1 MDELV
6 VEAVKLGPVLFVPCA
21 LGLPGGQTA
30 GIVGVVLE
38 GGQLAQRV
46 DAALKR
52 DLRRRDQLAVL
63 GGQLVFLCH
72 LVENIGRER
81 LVRELGVDEHQ
92 VAVLGGE
99 VSAERRIEHRAAPGV
114 LALLQLGSGFVPE
127 VHLLI
132 VEFVAGVNRIA
143 HAGQLGERVHML
155 VELFLLQKN
164 GVGLGV
170 GGSRLEA
177 GQQVSKLL
185 LDGVQVGACIGHF
198 RKFHSVAP
206 LRTVLSVL

>member
-1 MDELV
+1 MHPRPSRRPD
-6 VEAVKLGPVLFVPCA
+6 
-21 LGLPGGQTA
+21 GGH
-30 GIVGVVLE
+30 
-38 GGQLAQRV
+38 
-46 DAALKR
+46 
-52 DLRRRDQLAVL
+52 RR

-81 LVRELGVDEHQ
+81 LVRDLGVDEHQ

-114 LALLQLGSGFVPE
+114 LALLQLGSGLVPE

-170 GGSRLEA
+170 GGSRLET

>member
-1 MDELV
+1 MR
-6 VEAVKLGPVLFVPCA
+6 
-21 LGLPGGQTA
+21 LGLPGGQAA

-38 GGQLAQRV
+38 RGQLTQRV

-52 DLRRRDQLAVL
+52 DLRRCDQLAVL

-81 LVRELGVDEHQ
+81 LVRNLGVDEHQ

-114 LALLQLGSGFVPE
+114 LALLQLGSGLVPE

-170 GGSRLEA
+170 GGSRLKRA
-177 GQQVSKLL
+177 SRSANCCLTASRSGR
-185 LDGVQVGACIGHF
+185 A
-198 RKFHSVAP
+198 
-206 LRTVLSVL
+206 